1 MNLMISEGR
10 GEDHHSLLLTIKIR
24 LASTVSTLASV
35 KAWQGREGRQPPR
48 SAPPFHP
55 VLGCLRVCHV
65 NYGDPTVP
73 FTDCSVL
80 KDIDNPFFM
89 ASTVTDSISSS
100 VFWQLVIAVF
110 TGMFHQTPKSA
121 ELGLKSARAV
131 KQNNLWSFTV
141 FSVFSFSFILI
152 SITTQKYT

>member
-80 KDIDNPFFM
+80 KDIDNPFFYGQHCNRQHLQFCIL
-89 ASTVTDSISSS
+89 ATCYCCFHWHVSSNS
-100 VFWQLVIAVF
+100 KIC
-110 TGMFHQTPKSA
+110 
-121 ELGLKSARAV
+121 RAGI
-131 KQNNLWSFTV
+131 KICTSCETEQSMEFYCLLCF
-141 FSVFSFSFILI
+141 
-152 SITTQKYT
+152 